1 MERFVAQSLKEM
13 TDAML
18 SGAVE
23 PDPLIR
29 GPMASSCQYCDYQS
43 ACHQDLCAI
52 HKRYIAAVKPERFWQ
67 EVERRLDHAVHTDE
81 GPTGGR

>member
-1 MERFVAQSLKEM
+1 M

-18 SGAVE
+18 SGVVA

-43 ACHQDLCAI
+43 ACHKDAC
-52 HKRYIAAVKPERFWQ
+52 RVAARFMKKVKAEEFWQ
-67 EVERRLDHAVHTDE
+67 TLERRKTD
-81 GPTGGR
+81 G